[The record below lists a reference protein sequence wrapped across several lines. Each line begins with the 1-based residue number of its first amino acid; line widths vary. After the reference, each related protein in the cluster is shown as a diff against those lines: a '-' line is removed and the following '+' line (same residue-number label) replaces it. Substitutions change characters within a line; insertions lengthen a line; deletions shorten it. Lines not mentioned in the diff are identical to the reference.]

1 MSKRTIGAIKRKAT
15 AAIITLFFATLQAS
29 AQEHRPNFLFI
40 LTDDQRFDAIGYAGH
55 PILKTPNLDNLAAKG
70 VRFPNSFVTTPICA
84 ASRASILSG
93 TYERTHKY
101 TFGTPPLSSPLC
113 ESSYPAMLRQAGYRT
128 GLIGKVGVNFEKG
141 QQTKMFDL
149 LSSIGYPYLRKQPS
163 GEVRHIDEIATDR
176 AIEFI
181 NQQPAQRPF
190 CLSVCF
196 NSPHAEDGEL
206 ENLYPWPKSVDG
218 LYEDTPIPG
227 PPLVEDRYFLEQP
240 KFLQEAI
247 NRIRWKWQ
255 FDTPEKYQK
264 NVRAYYRMI
273 SGIDHEIGRL
283 TSELRLKGLE
293 ENTIIVFMSDNGYF
307 LGERGLSGKWIHFEE
322 SLRIPL
328 LVFDPRMPKK
338 RQGTVANQMVLNIDI
353 APTLLDFAGIK
364 IPKVYQGQSLA
375 PLVRGEKPKWRHDFF
390 CEHLLVDPTIPQW
403 EGVRDERYVY
413 ARYFGQNPV
422 YEYLHDLRK
431 DPKEIHN
438 FINYKDYSGIL
449 EKMRGRLKQL
459 KDANG
464 GEYSREK
471 FPLQP
476 KPIKG

>member
-1 MSKRTIGAIKRKAT
+1 MIKKVTLAVFAFIALT
-15 AAIITLFFATLQAS
+15 ASNAS
-29 AQEHRPNFLFI
+29 VVAQPARPNILFI
-40 LTDDQRFDAIGYAGH
+40 LTDDQRFDALGYAGH
-55 PILKTPNLDNLAAKG
+55 PILKTPNLDRLASKG

-101 TFGTPPLSSPLC
+101 TFGTPPLSASLC
-113 ESSYPAMLRQAGYRT
+113 NSSYPAMLRQAGYRT
-128 GLIGKVGVNFEKG
+128 GLIGKVGVSLSKG
-141 QQTKMFDL
+141 KANTMFDL
-149 LSSIGYPYLRKQPS
+149 LSPIGYPYLRKQAS
-163 GEVRHIDEIATDR
+163 GEIRHIDEIATDR
-176 AIEFI
+176 AIEFM
-181 NQQPAQRPF
+181 NQQPGQKPF
-190 CLSVCF
+190 CLSVSF

-206 ENLYPWPKSVDG
+206 DNLYPWSKPVDG
-218 LYEDTPIPG
+218 LYENTTIPL
-227 PPLVEDRYFLEQP
+227 PPLVDEKYYRSEP

-283 TSELRLKGLE
+283 TAELKRLGLDK
-293 ENTIIVFMSDNGYF
+293 NTIIVFMSDNGYF
-307 LGERGLSGKWIHFEE
+307 LGERGLSGKWIHYEE

-328 LVFDPRMPKK
+328 LIVDPRLPAK
-338 RQGTVANQMVLNIDI
+338 RQGTTAKQMALNIDI
-353 APTLLDFAGIK
+353 APTLLHLSGLK
-364 IPKVYQGQSLA
+364 IPKEYQGRSLV
-375 PLVRGEKPKWRHDFF
+375 PLIRGEKPAWRRDFF

-413 ARYFGQNPV
+413 ARYFGQSPV

-431 DPKEIHN
+431 DPKEIEN
-438 FINYKDYSGIL
+438 FAFKKDYRRVL
-449 EKMRGRLKQL
+449 DRMRRRLQEL
-459 KDANG
+459 KDSYG
-464 GEYSREK
+464 GEYSLER

-476 KPIKG
+476 KPSKK